1 MRVGVAGLGYFG
13 AFHVDAWDRL
23 GPPHAIVGVADPE
36 EAARSRFSSTHPG
49 VPAFASVEDLLR
61 GVRPDALDV
70 VVRPDLHSAVTRAA
84 LSAGTH
90 VICQKPLAPTLEE
103 CMALVAEADAAGCR
117 LLVHD
122 NWRFQPWWV
131 AIHDAIE
138 AGLIGRPFFAHLRI
152 RSGDGAGDRPFPSQP
167 YFAEMPRLFF
177 FETAIHQIDTFRFL
191 FGEISDLRAIRGKV
205 RDDIAG
211 EDLGAA
217 VLRAES
223 GAIGIIE
230 GNRWTPAPGANQA
243 LGSATIEGTRGVI
256 ELAADG
262 SVAIDGAPFFE
273 PPMATKGYR
282 GDSVLATTRHL
293 AAAIESEAESPLE
306 GRNYLRTMAAVF
318 KAYE

>member
-1 MRVGVAGLGYFG
+1 M
-13 AFHVDAWDRL
+13 
-23 GPPHAIVGVADPE
+23 I
-36 EAARSRFSSTHPG
+36 
-49 VPAFASVEDLLR
+49 
-61 GVRPDALDV
+61 
-70 VVRPDLHSAVTRAA
+70 RAA
-84 LSAGTH
+84 LSAGTY

-103 CMALVAEADAAGCR
+103 CTALVAEAEAAGCR

-131 AIHDAIE
+131 AIHDAIQ
-138 AGLIGRPFFAHLRI
+138 AGRIGRPFFAHLRI
-152 RSGDGAGDRPFPSQP
+152 RSGDGAGERPLPSQP
-167 YFAEMPRLFF
+167 YFAAMPRLLF
-177 FETAIHQIDTFRFL
+177 FETAIHHLDTFRFL

-223 GAIGIIE
+223 GVIGIIE

-243 LGSATIEGTRGVI
+243 LGSATIEGTRGVM

-262 SVAIDGAPFFE
+262 TVAIDGAPFFE
-273 PPMATKGYR
+273 PPKDAKGYR

-293 AAAIESEAESPLE
+293 AAAIESGAECPLE
-306 GRNYLRTMAAVF
+306 GRTYLRTMAAVF